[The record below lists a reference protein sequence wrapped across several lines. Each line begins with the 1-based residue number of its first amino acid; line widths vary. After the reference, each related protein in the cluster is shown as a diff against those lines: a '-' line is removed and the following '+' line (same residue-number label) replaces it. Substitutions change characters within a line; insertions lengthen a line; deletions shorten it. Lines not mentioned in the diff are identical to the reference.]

1 MCIQNKY
8 LAVEINPNNLVD
20 ITKLQSLEEDVR
32 RLFATVKHDV
42 YNPKSTTKTEIEL
55 RHKSFLQVM
64 VKYAN
69 TKEVNGLVSVQEGP
83 ETTPGKVADGSQSG
97 E

>member
-8 LAVEINPNNLVD
+8 LAIEIDPNELAD
-20 ITKLQSLEEDVR
+20 ITKLQSMEEDVR
-32 RLFATVKHDV
+32 RLFTIVKHDV
-42 YNPKSTTKTEIEL
+42 YNPKSMTKAEIDQ

-64 VKYAN
+64 IKYAN
-69 TKEVNGLVSVQEGP
+69 TKEVNGLVSAQELP
-83 ETTPGKVADGSQSG
+83 ETAPGKVRDGSQSD